1 MPSLNERIL
10 PELLLFKP
18 GQERKRML
26 KQVRSTPRAM
36 VAAVLFGL
44 ANFTLFVLTSDYII
58 ALGLSKSMVTLL
70 YLAYVLAA
78 LSVPTWFTRRAIR
91 RELRVQLTQRGIPI
105 CIPCGYDL
113 RGQTRPRCPEC
124 GTSFDAKLIDGSLD

>member
-1 MPSLNERIL
+1 MPSLNERML
-10 PELLLFKP
+10 PELLLFRP

-26 KQVRSTPRAM
+26 KQVRSTPRAI
-36 VAAVLFGL
+36 VASVLFGL
-44 ANFTLFVLTSDYII
+44 ANCALYVLTSEYII

-113 RGQTRPRCPEC
+113 TGNVSGVCPEC
-124 GTSFDAKLIDGSLD
+124 GTKAEGERG